1 MKKLIDK
8 TWTKVSMILAL
19 LFIVSACSDSFENG
33 GFDVDSPAN
42 TTSFSLN
49 GVAGQI
55 DQKTGKIN
63 VTMPYGSDITAII
76 PKVVLE
82 EGATSNL
89 DTTTPIDFTTPVKYR
104 VINGNLFK
112 DYTVSVMVLSPIK
125 SFTINGMPATINDVS
140 KTISLTLPENT
151 DLTALKPVIE
161 VTQGVAISPTSGTTI
176 NFTDPVIFVITSDGK
191 SVNYTANVVL
201 PVKGLVVAFLG
212 TAATRAEISNIDEI
226 IASNWLFENFNG
238 AKYISFTDI
247 QNGYDLSTI
256 TVIWWHFDSAT
267 NLPSIAY
274 KPEVTTALKNY
285 QTNGGNLLLTTFASQ
300 YVDALGIVPSGK
312 GPNNVFGDFPP
323 NGFVDGNSWGMSF
336 VGHENH
342 PIFQGLTTYESGK
355 ANLLQAGTFRLNH
368 TAWWFVPEWGG
379 YGNGEGWR
387 TQTGGTNLASEAWD
401 NNLDGRVTI
410 AEFPNSST
418 DKNVIVISMGAYDWY
433 NETNSS
439 GVPSQSNE
447 FINNIKIL
455 TQNSINY
462 LAQNK

>member
-1 MKKLIDK
+1 MSI
-8 TWTKVSMILAL
+8 ILAL
-19 LFIVSACSDSFENG
+19 LFIATACTDGFENE

-89 DTTTPIDFTTPVKYR
+89 NTTTPANFTNPVKYR

-112 DYTVSVMVLSPIK
+112 DYTVNVVVLSPIK
-125 SFTINGMPATINDVS
+125 SFTINGLPAVINDVS

-161 VTQGVAISPTSGTTI
+161 VTEGVTISPASGVAVD
-176 NFTDPVIFVITSDGK
+176 FTNPVIYVVTSEGK
-191 SVNYTANVVL
+191 SVNYTANVVVPL
-201 PVKGLVVAFLG
+201 KGLVVAFLG
-212 TAATRAEISNIDEI
+212 TAATRAEITNLDEI
-226 IASNWLFENFNG
+226 AASNWLFENFNG
-238 AKYISFTDI
+238 AKYISFADI
-247 QNGYDLSTI
+247 QNGLDLSKI

-267 NLPSIAY
+267 TLPSIAY

-285 QTNGGNLLLTTFASQ
+285 RANGGNLLLTTFASQ

-336 VGHENH
+336 VGHEAH

-368 TAWWFVPEWGG
+368 TAWWFLPEWGG
-379 YGNGEGWR
+379 YVNGEGWR
-387 TQTGGTNLASEAWD
+387 NQTGGTNLASEAWD

-410 AEFPNSST
+410 AEFPNSSA

-439 GVPSQSNE
+439 GVPSQANE
-447 FINNIKIL
+447 FITNIKLL

>member
-1 MKKLIDK
+1 MKKLMVK
-8 TWTKVSMILAL
+8 TWAKVSIISVLILMI
-19 LFIVSACSDSFENG
+19 SACTESFEKG
-33 GFDVDSPAN
+33 GFDVDSPSN

-49 GVAGQI
+49 GVAGEI

-76 PKVVLE
+76 PAVVLE

-89 DTTTPIDFTTPVKYR
+89 ATNTPINFTTPVKYR

-112 DYTVSVMVLSPIK
+112 DYTVNVTVLSPIK
-125 SFTINGMPATINDVS
+125 SFTINGLPATVNDIS
-140 KTISLTLPENT
+140 KTISLTMPENT
-151 DLTALKPVIE
+151 DLKVLKPVIE
-161 VTQGVAISPTSGTTI
+161 VTEGVTISPASGVTVD
-176 NFTDPVIFVITSDGK
+176 FTNPVIYVITSGGK
-191 SVNYTANVVL
+191 NVNYTANIVV

-212 TAATRAEISNIDEI
+212 TAATRAAITNMDEI
-226 IASNWLFENFNG
+226 TAVNWLFENFNG
-238 AKYISFTDI
+238 AKYISFDEV
-247 QNGYDLSTI
+247 QKGLDLSKI
-256 TVIWWHFDSAT
+256 SVIWWHYDSSQT
-267 NLPSIAY
+267 LPSIAY
-274 KPEVTTALKNY
+274 KPEVTNALKNY
-285 QTNGGNLLLTTFASQ
+285 RTNGGNLLLTTFASQ

-312 GPNNVFGDFPP
+312 GPNNVFGDFLP
-323 NGFVDGNSWGMSF
+323 NGGVDGNPWGMSF
-336 VGHENH
+336 VGHTDH

-368 TAWWFVPEWGG
+368 TAWWFLPDWGG
-379 YGNGEGWR
+379 YVNGQGWR
-387 TQTGGTNLASEAWD
+387 TQTGGTNLASESWD

-462 LAQNK
+462 LYKN